1 MFNFSNKNN
10 NSEESE
16 ENYNEMMKWL
26 REIGNQ
32 TFNTAERV
40 KALEEF
46 CQAMSPSD
54 NDSIQQRKR
63 ENLIKIYS
71 RHLIKKEKLSP
82 KDALVRA
89 RFEVLKFDNDEIID
103 DMNREIKNQEE
114 EIAEKEYY
122 TSEVVEKD
130 IKDFW
135 TTGNI
140 KTDERWINHYDLF
153 APIYNLMKGSYHD
166 FKEGDKISV
175 DWDTDKNYYSFIKN
189 RAIIRNLE
197 KLGIISKI
205 TDNERPRDL
214 GNQNYKLNI
223 VDLNK
228 IGEIIYK
235 GPREGHD
242 DSFFDE
248 RLREGSLERIFR
260 IE

>member
-1 MFNFSNKNN
+1 
-10 NSEESE
+10 
-16 ENYNEMMKWL
+16 
-26 REIGNQ
+26 
-32 TFNTAERV
+32 
-40 KALEEF
+40 
-46 CQAMSPSD
+46 
-54 NDSIQQRKR
+54 
-63 ENLIKIYS
+63 
-71 RHLIKKEKLSP
+71 
-82 KDALVRA
+82 
-89 RFEVLKFDNDEIID
+89 
-103 DMNREIKNQEE
+103 
-114 EIAEKEYY
+114 
-122 TSEVVEKD
+122 
-130 IKDFW
+130 
-135 TTGNI
+135 
-140 KTDERWINHYDLF
+140 
-153 APIYNLMKGSYHD
+153 MKGSYHD